1 MKQLEIHSLEKYNK
15 ILQEVL
21 NDIKSLKIQGATNV
35 AIEGVKSFSKYAYNT
50 SKEFRDYDAFLKH
63 IIEKS
68 IEVKNIRVT
77 EPALAN
83 GLEFVIQHIKDNGVE
98 TALDA
103 SDKYLELLSSARTKV
118 AEIGAEKIYNDTT
131 IMTHCHSSFVD
142 TIFWL
147 AMELGKKFTVVN
159 TETRPLFQGRKTVR
173 KLREKG
179 INVIHVVDSA
189 MWWAMHKF
197 DVDLI
202 LIGADAV
209 TVEGVALNKI
219 GSRLLALSARELHV
233 PLYVCTTLLKYNPDT
248 RLGRRSEIE
257 MRESEEIWPE
267 HPEGVSVINP
277 AFESIASQYISAYIT
292 EYGLIPPQ
300 MMTYYFDN
308 KIING
313 VFRGIED

>member
-1 MKQLEIHSLEKYNK
+1 M
-15 ILQEVL
+15 
-21 NDIKSLKIQGATNV
+21 
-35 AIEGVKSFSKYAYNT
+35 
-50 SKEFRDYDAFLKH
+50 
-63 IIEKS
+63 
-68 IEVKNIRVT
+68 
-77 EPALAN
+77 
-83 GLEFVIQHIKDNGVE
+83 
-98 TALDA
+98 
-103 SDKYLELLSSARTKV
+103 
-118 AEIGAEKIYNDTT
+118 
-131 IMTHCHSSFVD
+131 
-142 TIFWL
+142 
-147 AMELGKKFTVVN
+147 GKKFRVVN

-179 INVIHVVDSA
+179 IEVIHVVDSA

-202 LIGADAV
+202 VIGADAV

-257 MRESEEIWPE
+257 MRESQEIWPE

-277 AFESIASQYISAYIT
+277 AFESIASQYISAFIT

-300 MMTYYFDN
+300 MMSYNFEQH
-308 KIING
+308 IVNG
-313 VFRGIED
+313 LFKGHND